1 MAGRHSVL
9 AVCWL
14 PLAVE
19 EDGRNWGPEVV
30 LGGKE
35 AGVEVCAALHGG
47 NHREG
52 QLLLK

>member
-9 AVCWL
+9 AVCRL

-19 EDGRNWGPEVV
+19 EDGRNRWPEVV

-35 AGVEVCAALHGG
+35 AGVEVRAGLHGG

-52 QLLLK
+52 QLLLE